1 MKQPSIRVKIIA
13 RGENSEPWASQT
25 SESLGLWGNCKF
37 LFGLDEQDYD
47 WLVVIDDASRR
58 NNAKP
63 ITLTCADEHTLL
75 VTTEPPTITHY
86 GRAFTS
92 QFAHVLTS
100 QNPEAL
106 PHPNRIYSHTGNLWF
121 NGHSFNNSSSSSLL
135 PKTKEISTVCS
146 NKKQKH
152 TLHNDR
158 FEFTQWLLDKIPS
171 MDLFG
176 HGTRFIENKY
186 DALDAYK
193 FHLAIENHI
202 APHHW
207 TEKLA
212 DPYLSNCIPIYYG
225 CPNISDYFPE
235 GSYIPIDI
243 YKPEE
248 ALETIQAVLADPD
261 AYTKRYEALQ
271 EARNL
276 VLYKY
281 NLIAMVDQFISKH
294 FDPIRESRK
303 KRLYGRK
310 QMRLRH
316 PSDLLEHIVWST
328 RKSLS

>member
-13 RGENSEPWASQT
+13 RGQS
-25 SESLGLWGNCKF
+25 SESWSCQIPCKQNSWGSCEFIFNIHAKN
-37 LFGLDEQDYD
+37 YD
-47 WLVVIDDASRR
+47 WLVVIDDISR
-58 NNAKP
+58 AHFSEP
-63 ITLTCADEHTLL
+63 EALACAEAHTLL
-75 VTTEPPTITHY
+75 VTTEPPTITRY
-86 GRAFTS
+86 GRAFGD

-100 QNPEAL
+100 QSKQAL
-106 PHPNRIYSHTGNLWF
+106 PHKNRIYSHTGNLWF
-121 NGHSFNNSSSSSLL
+121 NGHQFDELVENPPTQKSKIS
-135 PKTKEISTVCS
+135 STVCS
-146 NKKQKH
+146 SKQQRH
-152 TLHNDR
+152 TIHNDR

-176 HGTRFIENKY
+176 HGTRYIENKY

-281 NLIAMVDQFISKH
+281 NLIAMLDQFISKH
-294 FDPIRESRK
+294 FDPSRESQK

-316 PSDLLEHIVWST
+316 PSDLLKHIVWSS